1 MMPKAMLRIEHLLN
15 RILPLLGLRPL
26 RLSEPRPWLL
36 FSGAVALIGACLAGF
51 YGILTQ
57 SGQRDATLQAERLAE
72 GVAVSL
78 ADQLNRSMQTVEFI
92 LQDLTE
98 RTPPEQRIQAVGQL
112 AQRVRDVSQL
122 RALLLVDARGTVAA
136 ATAPGLAG
144 QSVADREWFR
154 LQRLG
159 GQALR
164 LGEPEAAR
172 YLRRAAPRG
181 TVGQQVAEAGI
192 WSLPLSWP
200 LHGPGGE
207 FAGSVVALLNPDYLT
222 GIAARQAEAFGVT
235 VRLHSLSG
243 LLLARSSASLAGIG
257 ELNTHAWPFRD
268 FLPRQERGTWSGNDQ
283 DGEPVVAAF
292 TTTREGLFVVEA
304 ARPLGVALE
313 TIRSLDTLLLAGIL
327 AVAAVTLIS
336 LWLLFR
342 QASALKRQ
350 GQALAESEA
359 SARAATRAKEEFLA
373 TMSHEIRTPMN
384 GVIGMAGLLL
394 DTELDP
400 VQRRYAET
408 IGGSA
413 EHLLVVLNDIL
424 DFSKLEAGMIER
436 EAVPFSIEQEVATIV
451 ELFCPRAQAQGVELF
466 CDLDPELPALVRG
479 EPGRL
484 RQILFNLVGNAVKFT
499 DTGWIEVAVSVTAE
513 AEGRAR
519 LACTV
524 TDTGIGLD
532 PARIPQLFERFTQAD
547 ASISRR
553 YGGTGLG
560 LAICRRLAEEMGGG
574 IGAEPG
580 EDGGSVFFFDI
591 LVDQADTATEAPDAL
606 LTGWRVLVADH
617 LPPRRAVMVRQMRAL
632 GAQVV
637 EATTA
642 APALLRQASAAGQP
656 FDLAVLDG
664 AAGTVPALAQDLRG
678 GSQPD
683 GTPLLLCLHGAAPGR
698 DEAEALPGVHLALKP
713 LLPSRLRQAV
723 LGVVSGQQAVPAA
736 PFAPSAPPQAAA
748 PGLRVLL
755 VEDNTT
761 NQMVMGTLLQRQG
774 CRVDVAADGA
784 AALARAR
791 EDAYDVILMD
801 LQMPVMDGLEA
812 TRAIRH
818 LTGPNRLTR
827 IIGLTAAVGE
837 HFERQC
843 REAGMDAYL
852 SKPVQRAVLLQALG
866 LAPAAP
872 AGLMPQ

>member
-1 MMPKAMLRIEHLLN
+1 MMPKAMLRIEHFLN
-15 RILPLLGLRPL
+15 RLLHSLGLRQF

-36 FSGAVALIGACLAGF
+36 FTGAVALIGACLAGF

-57 SGQRDATLQAERLAE
+57 SGQRDATMQAERLAQ

-92 LQDLTE
+92 LQDLAE
-98 RTPPEQRIQAVGQL
+98 QTPPEQRIRAVGQL
-112 AQRVRDVSQL
+112 APRLRDVSQL
-122 RALLLVDARGTVAA
+122 RALLLVDARGSVAA
-136 ATAPGLAG
+136 ATVPGLAG

-159 GQALR
+159 GQTLR

-172 YLRRAAPRG
+172 YLRGAAPRG

-207 FAGSVVALLNPDYLT
+207 FTGSVVALLNPDYLT

-268 FLPRQERGTWSGNDQ
+268 FLPRQERGTWSGRDQ
-283 DGEPVVAAF
+283 DGEAVVAAF

-342 QASALKRQ
+342 QASTLKRQ

-436 EAVPFSIEQEVATIV
+436 GAVPFSIEQEVATIV

-466 CDLDPELPALVRG
+466 CDLDPELPVLVRG
-479 EPGRL
+479 EPGRF

-499 DTGWIEVAVSVTAE
+499 DSGWIEVAVSVTAE
-513 AEGRAR
+513 AGGQAR

-591 LVDQADTATEAPDAL
+591 LVEQAGAAEGREAL
-606 LTGWRVLVADH
+606 LAGRRVLVADN
-617 LPPRRAVMVRQMRAL
+617 LAPRRAVMVRQMQVL

-637 EATTA
+637 EATAA

-664 AAGTVPALAQDLRG
+664 AAAAVPALAQDLRG
-678 GSQPD
+678 MQPD
-683 GTPLLLCLHGAAPGR
+683 GTPLLLCLHSTAPGR
-698 DEAEALPGVHLALKP
+698 DEAEALPKVHLALKP
-713 LLPSRLRQAV
+713 LLPARLRQSV
-723 LGVVSGQQAVPAA
+723 LAAISGQQALPAA
-736 PFAPSAPPQAAA
+736 PAAPPAPPLPAP

-818 LTGPNRLTR
+818 LAGPNRLTR

-843 REAGMDAYL
+843 REAGMDDYL

-866 LAPAAP
+866 M
-872 AGLMPQ
+872 G